1 MTKKLGLLV
10 MAYGT
15 PRSPEEIEP
24 YYTHIRRGKKPPT
37 ELLEDL
43 KRRYEMIGG
52 VSPLAKITEEQ
63 TAALEKELNSRSK
76 DRTFKA
82 YIGFKHISPFIEDA
96 VKQMHE
102 DGIEEAVSIVLA
114 PHYSTFSIKSY
125 NDRAKQ
131 ETKKLGGPLIHTVDS
146 WYDEPKFI
154 DFWAYQLKQTFSTI
168 PAEEHEKTIVIFS
181 AHSLPEKI
189 LQTGDPYP
197 KQLEETARLIAERA
211 QIQHYTIGWQSA
223 GNTPEPWLG
232 PDVQDLTRQLHEQ
245 KGYRSFVYCPVGFVA
260 DHLEVLYDND
270 IECKRVTEELG
281 ANYYRPDMPNANPE
295 FINCLADVVEKRLS
309 TRGRDES

>member
-1 MTKKLGLLV
+1 MAKKMGLLV

-24 YYTHIRRGKKPPT
+24 YYTHIRRGNKPPA

-43 KRRYEMIGG
+43 KRRYERIGG

-63 TAALEKELNSRSK
+63 TKALEQELNSRSTEW
-76 DRTFKA
+76 TFQA
-82 YIGFKHISPFIEDA
+82 YIGLKHISPFIEDA

-114 PHYSTFSIKSY
+114 PHYSVMSIKSY
-125 NDRAKQ
+125 NDRAKR
-131 ETKKLGGPLIHTVDS
+131 EAEKLGGPQIHTVDS

-154 DFWAYQLKQTFSTI
+154 DFWAKQLKQTFSTM
-168 PAEEHEKTIVIFS
+168 PAEEQEKTVVIFS
-181 AHSLPEKI
+181 AHSLPERI
-189 LQTGDPYP
+189 LSMGDPYP

-211 QIQHYTIGWQSA
+211 QIRHYAIGWQSA

-232 PDVQDLTRQLHEQ
+232 PDVQDLTRQLYEE

-270 IECKRVTEELG
+270 IECKQVTEELG
-281 ANYYRPDMPNANPE
+281 ANYYRPQMPNANPE
-295 FINCLADVVEKRLS
+295 FIKGLADVVEKRLVN
-309 TRGRDES
+309 RGRVEL